1 MYFFQIVEFY
11 LSNLQNLNYTLA
23 SLNQLHKL
31 KEIKFKINFYQIH
44 YLHLTKLQM
53 KKFLKIILWIIG
65 IVIIV
70 IASAVTYIKVAL
82 PDVGDAPDMKIEATP
97 ERIARGEYLAN
108 HVTLC
113 IDCHS
118 TRDWSRFSGPPLEG
132 TFGKGGETFDQKFGF
147 PGAYYSANIT
157 PEGIRNYTDGELFR
171 LITTGVKKDGSAIFP
186 VMPYPYYGRMDSE
199 DIKSIIAYIRT
210 LKPIINEVPKSES
223 DFPMNIIINT
233 IPSKAQPVSLPP
245 KSDVINYGK
254 YMVNAAACMECHTK
268 VDKGTLIAGMEFAG
282 GREFQFPDGTI
293 LRSSN
298 ITPDNETGIGQW
310 TEQSFMDIFHS
321 RSDSSTLNTKVK
333 PGEFNS
339 IMPWTMY
346 GRMNDEDLKA
356 IFAYLKSQKPISN
369 KVEIYTPA
377 AK

>member
-1 MYFFQIVEFY
+1 
-11 LSNLQNLNYTLA
+11 
-23 SLNQLHKL
+23 
-31 KEIKFKINFYQIH
+31 
-44 YLHLTKLQM
+44 M

-82 PDVGDAPDMKIEATP
+82 PDVGDAPDMKIEATS

-171 LITTGVKKDGSAIFP
+171 LITSGVKKDGSAIFP